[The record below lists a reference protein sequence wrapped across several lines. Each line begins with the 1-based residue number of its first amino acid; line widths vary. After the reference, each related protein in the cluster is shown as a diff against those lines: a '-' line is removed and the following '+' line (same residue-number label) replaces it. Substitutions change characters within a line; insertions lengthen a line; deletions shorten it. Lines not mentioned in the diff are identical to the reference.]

1 MPPKPQN
8 MNFRSNKMENSSSSY
23 ERMSFGNDNK
33 FKTKDKEQT
42 YEIRDHNDL
51 YVINSKIQRLRS

>member
-1 MPPKPQN
+1 
-8 MNFRSNKMENSSSSY
+8 MENSSISY
-23 ERMSFGNDNK
+23 ERLSFANDNK